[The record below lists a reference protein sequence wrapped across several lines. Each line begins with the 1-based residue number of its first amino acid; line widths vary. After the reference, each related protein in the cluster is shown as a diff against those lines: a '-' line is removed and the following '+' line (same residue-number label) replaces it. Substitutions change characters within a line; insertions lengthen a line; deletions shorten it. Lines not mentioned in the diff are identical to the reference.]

1 VGIEIGVTEKLFNLS
16 EAQALLPLIQSITQK
31 HCEQLEPIQLQL
43 NIMLSN
49 DPRRHLVEFEYQ
61 QIVARWR
68 TKVEQ
73 LGVVVAG
80 LWIVNFDVGN
90 GFLSWRYPELSVSY
104 FLEKHENFS
113 ERVKLL
119 NYIEETDP
127 DWAL

>member
-1 VGIEIGVTEKLFNLS
+1 MGIEIGVTEKLFNLS

-31 HCEQLEPIQLQL
+31 HCEQLEPIQLRL
-43 NIMLSN
+43 NKMLSN

-104 FLEKHENFS
+104 FLEKHESFS

-119 NYIEETDP
+119 NYIEERR
-127 DWAL
+127 